1 MDELSEN
8 EQLEAVKAWLRSNGP
23 SIIGGLALGVL
34 LVVGWRWWNGR
45 QQTDALAA
53 NAAYEQLLQTFTPDA
68 KPEDVESR
76 LATFKTTW
84 ARSAYVMP
92 AELAVAAVLVD
103 RNELDK
109 AAAHLRTVT
118 EDAKDEALREVA
130 RVRLARVLVSQGKAD
145 DALALLDKGKVEGYE
160 AAYAEARGDAL
171 FAKGDRAGALKQYQD
186 AKSAA
191 DPLPSAALGRT
202 ALDLKINDLSAEA
215 AQ

>member
-8 EQLEAVKAWLRSNGP
+8 EQLEALKAWLRSNGP

-34 LVVGWRWWNGR
+34 LVVGWRWWQGR

-76 LATFKTTW
+76 LATFNASW
-84 ARSAYVMP
+84 ARSAYAMP

-103 RNELDK
+103 RNALDK

-118 EDAKDEALREVA
+118 EGAEDEALREVA

-145 DALALLDKGKVEGYE
+145 EALALLEKGNMAGYE

-186 AKSAA
+186 AKAA
-191 DPLPSAALGRT
+191 AAPLPSAALGRS
-202 ALDLKINDLSAEA
+202 ALDLKINDLSAEVT
-215 AQ
+215 Q

>member
-1 MDELSEN
+1 VDELSEN

-34 LVVGWRWWNGR
+34 LVVGWRWWQGR
-45 QQTDALAA
+45 EQTNSLAA

-76 LATFKTTW
+76 LATFKATH
-84 ARSAYVMP
+84 ARSAYAMP

-109 AAAHLRTVT
+109 AAAHLRTVI
-118 EDAKDEALREVA
+118 ESAKDEALREVA
-130 RVRLARVLVSQGKAD
+130 RVRLARVLVSQDKAD
-145 DALALLDKGKVEGYE
+145 EALALLEQGKAEGYE

-186 AKSAA
+186 AKAA
-191 DPLPSAALGRT
+191 AAPLPSAALGRT